1 MSVPPIR
8 VLVVEDF
15 EPDYELLAGR
25 LRGMG
30 MHVEL
35 ERVEDEPGMRAA
47 LARSRFDIVLCDH
60 SLPRFSLA
68 GALRV
73 AREHHPDLPVIVVSG
88 IVGEEA
94 AVDDLRAGAEDFVVK
109 DRLSRLPTAMQ
120 RSIAAADTR
129 RRERVMA
136 AALRESEGMLHSL
149 AENMPAVMLRLTWR
163 VPGEELG
170 IGFVGGASEQLLD
183 TRAQDLLASPRLLV
197 QALDPQGRDGFL
209 ARVAQAAAEGGEL
222 RWEGRTA
229 PERGGRWLHLRGR
242 RREGRAGAALWDCVA
257 LDITELKNAEADVR
271 ALTAH
276 LERVKETERA
286 GVAREIHDDI
296 GAIFFG
302 IKVDVAWLRRRLE
315 DQAPLLE
322 RLEGIDALLESGV
335 RASQRIV
342 GMLRPP
348 VLDYGVVAATE
359 WLVRDFRERTGID
372 CRYAANVEELA
383 LAQELGIAVFRVL
396 QESLTNILRHAAAT
410 RVDVRLEASEDKVQL
425 AVSDNG
431 RGIGAHA
438 LTKRTSFGVRGM
450 RERALELG
458 GSLEIAPA
466 DGGGTRLVLSLPVRL
481 DPEAAEQ

>member
-1 MSVPPIR
+1 VQ
-8 VLVVEDF
+8 
-15 EPDYELLAGR
+15 AW
-25 LRGMG
+25 
-30 MHVEL
+30 L
-35 ERVEDEPGMRAA
+35 ERVEDEPAMRAA
-47 LARSRFDIVLCDH
+47 LAARRTDIVICDY
-60 SLPRFSLA
+60 SLPRFSLMA
-68 GALRV
+68 ALRV
-73 AREHHPDLPVIVVSG
+73 LREHDPDIPLIVVSG
-88 IVGEEA
+88 MVGEEA
-94 AVDDLRAGAEDFVVK
+94 AVDALRAGADDFVVK
-109 DRLSRLPTAMQ
+109 DRMTRLPSAIR
-120 RSIAAADTR
+120 RSIAAAETR
-129 RRERVMA
+129 RRQRRAE
-136 AALRESEGMLHSL
+136 AALRDSEALLRSL
-149 AENMPAVMLRLTWR
+149 ADNLPAMMFRLRFETASNSFSLGYAGEGAGRIFNVTPAALR
-163 VPGEELG
+163 ANPG
-170 IGFVGGASEQLLD
+170 LL
-183 TRAQDLLASPRLLV
+183 LLALAPEE
-197 QALDPQGRDGFL
+197 RDGFVAHL
-209 ARVAQAAAEGGEL
+209 AQAAAAGTGL
-222 RWEGRTA
+222 SWQGRTA
-229 PERGGRWLHLRGR
+229 QPAGRWIQVQASLRER
-242 RREGRAGAALWDCVA
+242 DARGAHWDGIAIDVS
-257 LDITELKNAEADVR
+257 ELKRAEAEVR
-271 ALTAH
+271 ELTAH